1 MHSVSGKC
9 SERMEGG
16 EADGSNDGDKSG
28 ISDGDDSIGRDDSMR
43 GDDSIGG
50 WCSEGETSCPL
61 DEMESMMSISSSVS
75 EEPSSWPEGFQEQ
88 FGSSSERLF
97 RRAS

>member
-9 SERMEGG
+9 VERMEEDEGD
-16 EADGSNDGDKSG
+16 ESNDADKSG
-28 ISDGDDSIGRDDSMR
+28 ISDGDDSIGGDNSTR

-50 WCSEGETSCPL
+50 WCSEDEASCPL
-61 DEMESMMSISSSVS
+61 EEMESMMSISSSVS
-75 EEPSSWPEGFQEQ
+75 EEPSSWSEGFQEQ
-88 FGSSSERLF
+88 VGSSSERLL